1 MEKNY
6 TKSPH
11 ISISYLKEKAYYD
24 IKGKQKGQAW
34 IAATVITL
42 EQVVFL
48 THRIPAQ
55 AQVPR
60 EDWSDDP

>member
-11 ISISYLKEKAYYD
+11 ISISYLKEEAYCD

-42 EQVVFL
+42 E
-48 THRIPAQ
+48 
-55 AQVPR
+55 
-60 EDWSDDP
+60 